1 MYDAVLAAAGARAP
15 VVMVNVN
22 RETPGIIAV
31 SSGQQDMISTR
42 DAGWIFLIAEDC
54 QEVMDL
60 VIQAYRLAEDYDI
73 QVPVMVHYDGF
84 YLSYLSEGVNIPF
97 QEDVDRFLSVLE
109 TQPPRVKLVPGE
121 KLGCG
126 SHGILGGY
134 LELRYKHL
142 AAMERAKAKFD
153 EIDDE
158 FNAVFGRAYGGQIEK
173 YRMDD
178 ADIVLVGSGSM
189 CGTIK
194 TVIDEKRSA
203 GVKVGLLKIRM
214 YRPFPAQAMIDALK
228 GKKAIGVVDRS
239 ICFGFEGGPIYREL
253 KSFETSLGGA
263 KMISFIDGIANTD
276 ITKINVDKMID
287 ATCDLADGKAV
298 REVTWVSYPEAQE
311 DGGQ

>member
-109 TQPPRVKLVPGE
+109 AQPPRVKLVPGE

-173 YRMDD
+173 YRMDE

-194 TVIDEKRSA
+194 TVIDEKR
-203 GVKVGLLKIRM
+203 
-214 YRPFPAQAMIDALK
+214 YRWQKMCLYAL
-228 GKKAIGVVDRS
+228 
-239 ICFGFEGGPIYREL
+239 
-253 KSFETSLGGA
+253 
-263 KMISFIDGIANTD
+263 
-276 ITKINVDKMID
+276 
-287 ATCDLADGKAV
+287 
-298 REVTWVSYPEAQE
+298 
-311 DGGQ
+311 